1 MDVVVQV
8 ACFVPPR
15 DNNKS
20 KISIAWTQNMSRH
33 EKMKDDGA
41 KVRVGEK
48 NTESFGTNYILTP
61 FANLM
66 SSINNLGL
74 SNLTSNLGLTLACK

>member
-41 KVRVGEK
+41 KVRGWEK
-48 NTESFGTNYILTP
+48 NT
-61 FANLM
+61 
-66 SSINNLGL
+66 
-74 SNLTSNLGLTLACK
+74 K